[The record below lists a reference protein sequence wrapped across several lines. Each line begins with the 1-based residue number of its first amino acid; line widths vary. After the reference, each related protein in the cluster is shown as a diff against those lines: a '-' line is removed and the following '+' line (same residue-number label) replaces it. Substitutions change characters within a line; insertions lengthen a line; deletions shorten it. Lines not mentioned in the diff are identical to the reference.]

1 MQALVQEEE
10 EALMP
15 TYEYKCEKCGVFE
28 KMQSITE
35 NPLTKCPDCEGNV
48 QRLISKNVNVL
59 YKTGG
64 FYTTDNRGS
73 DYNCSEGK
81 CSDNKCS
88 GSSGDKAC

>member
-1 MQALVQEEE
+1 
-10 EALMP
+10 MP

-35 NPLTKCPDCEGNV
+35 EPFKICPECKGNV

-73 DYNCSEGK
+73 DYKCSSEGT
-81 CSDNKCS
+81 CSDNKCPGAS
-88 GSSGDKAC
+88 GGKAC